1 MLIPRPHDGLRAVRT
16 EDGFT
21 LIELLVV
28 VLAGIIVMGALFTIL
43 DVTLHQTTRTYSRV
57 DATQRAR
64 TTLETLLNEL
74 HSACVAAGVTPIQPQ
89 SSDTSLTFISQNG
102 STASPANAAS
112 LTPVEHQIA
121 FNGTAGTLTDTTYAV
136 SGGSAPS
143 WTFSSTA
150 TSTVTLLI
158 NVAQSGTTPVFRYFA
173 YQQPLNSSSVPYTD
187 SAGNPYMMLL
197 DGTSAVPGTSTIP
210 TAVPL
215 STPLSTANALQAA
228 EVSINLVVG
237 PSGGSNENKTL
248 SDANATV
255 TNSVV
260 LRLTPAA
267 NHVGPGS
274 TFNPCQ

>member
-1 MLIPRPHDGLRAVRT
+1 MLTPRPRDGLGGPRT

-21 LIELLVV
+21 LVELLVV
-28 VLAGIIVMGALFTIL
+28 MLAGIVVMGALFTIL

-64 TTLETLLNEL
+64 ITVETVLSEL

-89 SSDTSLTFISQNG
+89 SSDTSLTFISQYG
-102 STASPANAAS
+102 NAATP
-112 LTPVEHQIA
+112 TPVEHQIA
-121 FNGTAGTLTDTTYAV
+121 FNGGAGTLTDTSYAV

-150 TSTVTLLI
+150 TSTVTLLT
-158 NVAQSGTTPVFRYFA
+158 NVAQSGTTPVFQYFA

-210 TAVPL
+210 TAAPL
-215 STPLSTANALQAA
+215 TTPLSTAAALQAA
-228 EVSINLVVG
+228 EVSIKLVVG
-237 PSGGSNENKTL
+237 PSGGSNENTTL
-248 SDANATV
+248 SDANETV